1 MIAISSINPAGL
13 TFPPTGVT
21 AEWYLTALSDDRLL
35 SAASLSLIVA
45 TATTVVTLPIVI
57 VTGLALREEDLAGS
71 SILENL
77 FLAPLSV
84 PQVVLGLSLLIYFN
98 YFGVKGTTAG
108 LVLGHLIITIP
119 YALRTILA
127 ALKGFDPSTEEAARN
142 LGASRV
148 QTVRYVTLPLI
159 RPAIIAGGGFAF
171 VMSLT
176 NFTISIFLIGPGT
189 TTLPVQI
196 FQYITFDI
204 NPAVS
209 AIATILIV
217 ASLIV
222 VVIIDRTVG
231 VEEFSE
237 M

>member
-1 MIAISSINPAGL
+1 
-13 TFPPTGVT
+13 
-21 AEWYLTALSDDRLL
+21 
-35 SAASLSLIVA
+35 
-45 TATTVVTLPIVI
+45 
-57 VTGLALREEDLAGS
+57 
-71 SILENL
+71 
-77 FLAPLSV
+77 
-84 PQVVLGLSLLIYFN
+84 
-98 YFGVKGTTAG
+98 
-108 LVLGHLIITIP
+108 
-119 YALRTILA
+119 
-127 ALKGFDPSTEEAARN
+127 
-142 LGASRV
+142 
-148 QTVRYVTLPLI
+148 LPLI